1 MKQYFNV
8 YVIMDPIY
16 DTRMFK
22 KNLLK
27 IDVYDTD
34 NYYDN
39 YNKAIEKFNNYK
51 QSYDD
56 KLVLLVE
63 NKIPQEGTIY
73 NFVPKKVVELD

>member
-8 YVIMDPIY
+8 YVIIDPIY
-16 DTRMFK
+16 NTRMFK

-63 NKIPQEGTIY
+63 NEIPREGTVY